1 MAVFADRSLPQQ
13 TPSPLAPKPAGQ
25 KQGAT
30 PSYGFMPPMVSDSA
44 VSDQKNNLYAAS
56 AGAGQAAM
64 QGMDRAGLSR
74 GRGQQLRADMTQAGA
89 DVQSASAAAKTD
101 MDAANSNAR
110 TRQAFETA
118 MKGEQLGNQSLLEGL
133 RASGVRERLA
143 KQGWQQD
150 LIEAMRRGQF
160 GLDSMQLDLSPFVQA
175 MFRN

>member
-1 MAVFADRSLPQQ
+1 
-13 TPSPLAPKPAGQ
+13 
-25 KQGAT
+25 
-30 PSYGFMPPMVSDSA
+30 
-44 VSDQKNNLYAAS
+44 
-56 AGAGQAAM
+56 
-64 QGMDRAGLSR
+64 
-74 GRGQQLRADMTQAGA
+74 
-89 DVQSASAAAKTD
+89 
-101 MDAANSNAR
+101 
-110 TRQAFETA
+110 